1 MTCSFDRFSTRYGH
15 FPESL
20 RLEMLSE
27 SRKMFEFGYN
37 CYMKCAFPQDE
48 LDPGWFFLT
57 FFVCFT
63 PRFSPNKEI
72 HSVMWNN

>member
-1 MTCSFDRFSTRYGH
+1 MSLISYNISLFNVTASIHLNLTCSFDRFSTRYGH

-48 LDPGWFFLT
+48 LDPGWFF
-57 FFVCFT
+57 
-63 PRFSPNKEI
+63 
-72 HSVMWNN
+72 

>member
-1 MTCSFDRFSTRYGH
+1 MFSFDRFSTHYGH

-48 LDPGWFFLT
+48 LDPGWFF
-57 FFVCFT
+57 
-63 PRFSPNKEI
+63 
-72 HSVMWNN
+72 